1 MLVRARRV
9 SDGDRVSDRV
19 AADRAAATARRP
31 RPRLARLNM
40 GDGIAYA
47 LAIDLDEPLLC
58 GGKDVR

>member
-1 MLVRARRV
+1 M

-31 RPRLARLNM
+31 RPRLVRLNM
-40 GDGIAYA
+40 GDGITYA

-58 GGKDVR
+58 EGKDVR